1 MNKKLFQT
9 LIIFSFFL
17 TINVFS
23 QNWMQYPYN
32 PVNSTISFPLDDGM
46 HSANTNTEWWYINLH
61 LIGSAPNFKKYDVM
75 LCYFSKPANMR
86 IFNIAAPESGLFDTD
101 VNQTPSALTEQTG
114 HWQLTYNPFFI
125 SDYSNWTYPA
135 DSIPYRYFFHA
146 ENPFPYNGDGLDITV
161 TGLRPPLNVG
171 GDGYIPIG
179 DQGDYSFYYSYTNM
193 KVEGSIKFDNTTDII
208 TSGIGWIDRQYGP
221 FTVGINTANQYEWY
235 SMQLDKPGV
244 TWGTPQTP
252 SEYNIWQIYNDT
264 NNIPAVPACRSISA
278 IYADD
283 SQDTTSNFIFERT
296 SYWHDVTNNVYY
308 SSSWRMINPAQDINL
323 DMTPTIT
330 NQVIDVIL
338 FKFWEGGTVIKGVVQ
353 GQNVDGVGFAELVA
367 KHNSNIIVPSVPTG
381 LNISYITDH
390 YALNWNA
397 STQGT
402 YPIGGYRI
410 YRATTNDGYWK
421 YIATTTALSYNDYT
435 VIPDTSY
442 YYTIS
447 SFDNQTAVSASGYA
461 ASIAVE
467 NKEISVTNNTI
478 RVYPNP
484 ANNLITIDISEFA
497 ISNNTVIELLNVNGE
512 LLKSQLML
520 KSKTQLDISALS
532 SGIYIL
538 KVTDNKNV
546 VVKKVTK
553 K

>member
-1 MNKKLFQT
+1 M
-9 LIIFSFFL
+9 
-17 TINVFS
+17 
-23 QNWMQYPYN
+23 
-32 PVNSTISFPLDDGM
+32 
-46 HSANTNTEWWYINLH
+46 
-61 LIGSAPNFKKYDVM
+61 
-75 LCYFSKPANMR
+75 
-86 IFNIAAPESGLFDTD
+86 
-101 VNQTPSALTEQTG
+101 
-114 HWQLTYNPFFI
+114 
-125 SDYSNWTYPA
+125 
-135 DSIPYRYFFHA
+135 
-146 ENPFPYNGDGLDITV
+146 
-161 TGLRPPLNVG
+161 
-171 GDGYIPIG
+171 
-179 DQGDYSFYYSYTNM
+179 
-193 KVEGSIKFDNTTDII
+193 
-208 TSGIGWIDRQYGP
+208 
-221 FTVGINTANQYEWY
+221 
-235 SMQLDKPGV
+235 
-244 TWGTPQTP
+244 
-252 SEYNIWQIYNDT
+252 
-264 NNIPAVPACRSISA
+264 
-278 IYADD
+278 
-283 SQDTTSNFIFERT
+283 
-296 SYWHDVTNNVYY
+296 
-308 SSSWRMINPAQDINL
+308 
-323 DMTPTIT
+323 
-330 NQVIDVIL
+330 

-367 KHNSNIIVPSVPTG
+367 KHNSNIIVPSVPAG

-410 YRATTNDGYWK
+410 YRATANNGYWK
-421 YIATTTALSYNDYT
+421 YIGTTSGLSYNDYT

-461 ASIAVE
+461 VSIAVE